1 MAGKYVEGL
10 CRSLN
15 VRRQMLKMS
24 YAIVAKRSGVSTPT
38 VIRILSGSNP
48 NASFASVVRIA
59 EAVGMGVKFEPET
72 GVADLRERQAE
83 NKARRLSRMVQG
95 TSGLEA
101 QAIDADDLE
110 GMTRQ
115 TAHELLAGSARKLWN
130 E

>member
-59 EAVGMGVKFEPET
+59 EGLGMGVKFEPET
-72 GVADLRERQAE
+72 GVADLRERQAQ

-101 QAIDADDLE
+101 QAIDDDDLE